1 MRLAVPVRAAGQRFA
16 LPILVLVSVA
26 MIVLGKADAFLF
38 ERIRAV
44 FADAAAPVLAIV
56 SRPAAAVDAV
66 VDRVQDVFA
75 LYSENAQLRR
85 ENARLLQWQQVAQGL
100 TVENARLRELL
111 NLVPDPTVSFVSSC
125 VIANSGGSF
134 VRSVL
139 IDAGSREGVVR
150 GQAAMTGAGLVGR
163 VTEVGERAA
172 RILLLTDLNSRV
184 PVAFDGSRER
194 AVLAGDNSDR
204 PRLIYLPARS
214 TVKVGD
220 RLVSSGNGG
229 IFPPGLPVGVVA
241 AIDDGIVRVEPYAE
255 LSRLDYLRIVNYGL
269 AGVLPQPVVP
279 RAAKP
284 SRGAAA
290 REPAVREPTP

>member
-1 MRLAVPVRAAGQRFA
+1 MRLAVPVKVISQRFA
-16 LPILVLVSVA
+16 LPILVVA
-26 MIVLGKADAFLF
+26 SIVMVVLGKADALLF
-38 ERIRAV
+38 ERIRVA
-44 FADAAAPVLAIV
+44 FADVASPVLGIV
-56 SRPAAAVDAV
+56 SQPVAAVDQL
-66 VDRVQDVFA
+66 VDQVQGAFA
-75 LYSENAQLRR
+75 LSSENAQLRQD
-85 ENARLLQWQQVAQGL
+85 NARLMQWQQVAQGL

-111 NLVPDPTVSFVSSC
+111 NLAPDPTVSFVSTR

-139 IDAGSREGVVR
+139 IDGGSREGVVR

-163 VTEVGERAA
+163 VTEVGDRAA
-172 RILLLTDLNSRV
+172 RVLLLTDLNSRV
-184 PVAFDGSRER
+184 PVAVDGSRER

-204 PRLIYLPARS
+204 PRLLYLPARS

-229 IFPPGLPVGVVA
+229 IFPPGLPVGEVA
-241 AIDDGIVRVEPYAE
+241 AIEDGIVRVEPYAE

-269 AGVLPQPVVP
+269 SGVLPQPVMP

-284 SRGAAA
+284 PRGSSR
-290 REPAVREPTP
+290 ESISREPTP